1 MSLAIRWG
9 ENNAEDGGFL
19 YFDAVTAYTQDYTGS
34 VSAHPIDAGASIVD
48 HYIKNNAKFTLSGV
62 ITGVDVSTG
71 SYLIQDGE
79 GTFAFNSRF
88 PPTKVSVNSTDNSV
102 LNRFI
107 PASVSQFLPE
117 TTPDIVMDSV
127 RTNIIGQVRD
137 VLIDLTSGSKLNE
150 KTGQFDSNIQ
160 TVKLYEYEG
169 TRLSRPPIENLVITS
184 IRFNEDANTGSALYC
199 DISFEQVTFAFLKK
213 TELPKDVQQPIKKKA
228 SPKKSIGKCDST
240 VKDTD
245 SASNTD
251 PQGKK
256 DSIKDSANDVDP
268 ERAQAAEL

>member
-117 TTPDIVMDSV
+117 TTPDIVMDAARADV
-127 RTNIIGQVRD
+127 IDQVRD
-137 VLIDLTSGSKLNE
+137 TLIDLTSGSKLNE
-150 KTGQFDSNIQ
+150 QTGQFDSNIQ
-160 TVKLYEYEG
+160 IVRLFEYKG
-169 TRLSRPPIENLVITS
+169 TLLNRIINNLVITS

-228 SPKKSIGKCDST
+228 APKKSVGKCDST

>member
-1 MSLAIRWG
+1 MSLAIRWD
-9 ENNAEDGGFL
+9 ENSAEDGGFL

-71 SYLIQDGE
+71 SYLIQDLDGN
-79 GTFAFNSRF
+79 FAFNSQF
-88 PPTKVSVNSTDNSV
+88 PPNPVSVNSTDDSV

-117 TTPDIVMDSV
+117 TTPDVVMDAARADV
-127 RTNIIGQVRD
+127 IDQVRD
-137 VLIDLTSGSKLNE
+137 TLIDLTSGSKLNE
-150 KTGQFDSNIQ
+150 QTGQFDSNIQ
-160 TVKLYEYEG
+160 IVRLFEYKG
-169 TRLSRPPIENLVITS
+169 TLLNRIINNLVITS
-184 IRFNEDANTGSALYC
+184 VRFNEDANTGSALYC

-213 TELPKDVQQPIKKKA
+213 TEIPKDVQRPVQKKA
-228 SPKKSIGKCDST
+228 SPKKSVGKCDST
-240 VKDTD
+240 VKDAN
-245 SASNTD
+245 SASNND

-256 DSIKDSANDVDP
+256 DSVNDSANAVDP
-268 ERAQAAEL
+268 SIAQAAEL